1 MKYSDSFLNGFTID
15 MKVCSDNVILIKRNG
30 FYKRAL
36 ELWDKYPKSGHPYQ
50 LIGKGKLYILL
61 HDIKSAKKY
70 LFKALK
76 IYSRNEGIINSDLAM
91 HCLSAV
97 EHLGYCLRNNID
109 QKQYYK
115 RISGSKKN
123 IITNR
128 NRILVSS
135 GEEEINLYESKKRIK
150 TAINFLIEN
159 NCYCNSFNTLK

>member
-1 MKYSDSFLNGFTID
+1 MKYSDRFLNRFTVD

-61 HDIKSAKKY
+61 HDLTSAEKY

-115 RISGSKKN
+115 RISGSKKSVIKN
-123 IITNR
+123 GNG
-128 NRILVSS
+128 ILISS
-135 GEEEINLYESKKRIK
+135 EKEKINLHESRKRIR
-150 TAINFLIEN
+150 TAINFLIDN
-159 NCYCNSFNTLK
+159 HCYCDSFNILK